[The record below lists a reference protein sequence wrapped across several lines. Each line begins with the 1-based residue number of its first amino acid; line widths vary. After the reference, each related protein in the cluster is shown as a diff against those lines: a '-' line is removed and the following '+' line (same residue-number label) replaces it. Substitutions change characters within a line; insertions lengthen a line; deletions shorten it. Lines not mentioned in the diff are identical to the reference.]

1 MQTIEL
7 RVDEIT
13 DYERNP
19 RKNDQS
25 VEKTAH
31 AINEYGFLVP
41 IIVDPGN
48 VVIDGHLRL
57 KAARLLGL
65 ETVPC
70 VVVDDLDPVKIKAL
84 RLSVN
89 RIAQDAGWDED
100 LLRME
105 LTDLLD
111 SGYEI
116 ELAGF
121 ETNEIGR
128 LLDELADTPE
138 FEPTLEPETSLSS
151 TTQEDLDKTDKKLGE
166 RFSEAG
172 ADNYKGV
179 ICPHCGE
186 EFWME

>member
-1 MQTIEL
+1 MQTIDL
-7 RVDEIT
+7 RVDQIR
-13 DYERNP
+13 DYDRNP
-19 RKNDQS
+19 RKNDDS

-41 IIVDPGN
+41 ILVDPGH

-57 KAARLLGL
+57 KAARMLGM

-70 VVVDDLDPVKIKAL
+70 VVVEDLDPVKIKAL

-100 LLRME
+100 LLRLE

-111 SGYEI
+111 DGYEI

-128 LLDELADTPE
+128 LLDELADSPD
-138 FEPTLEPETSLSS
+138 FAPTLEPETSISS
-151 TTQEDLDKTDKKLGE
+151 VTQSDVDKTEKKLGE

-179 ICPHCGE
+179 ICPHCGQ